1 MLSITPPPA
10 KKKMERLHRVGINSV
25 NAEQLLERITSPEHC
40 NILSGSC
47 ALGSFDGGLW
57 IFHIC
62 LGELAQ
68 VTCMCT
74 RFENLWL
81 RGRLSTRPLPNPCLI
96 YRYFCCKSMFAFLEK
111 KKKNFILQNCIPK
124 VTGLMGKVGWV
135 KSSENVWNTC
145 CWALTR
151 IIRNSGTVTASV
163 FVLNNLVEFVS
174 P

>member
-111 KKKNFILQNCIPK
+111 KKELHFAKLYTKSNRAYGKSRLSEEQWECMEHLLLSTNKNNKKLWHSYSFSIC
-124 VTGLMGKVGWV
+124 
-135 KSSENVWNTC
+135 S
-145 CWALTR
+145 
-151 IIRNSGTVTASV
+151 
-163 FVLNNLVEFVS
+163 
-174 P
+174 